1 MKKKFKIRFT
11 YNAPVTLTFVLI
23 CTLIFLIDH
32 FLLHGKFVPTFLSAP
47 ACPKAAENA
56 FNPTNIGHYIRLFV
70 HVLGHTSWDH
80 LLGNMSFILLLGP
93 LLEERYGSKMLLLM
107 ILVTAL
113 VTGVLNACLIPATL
127 CGASGI
133 VFMMIVLSSI
143 TNIEKNVIPISFV
156 LVVALFF
163 GRELVNAPKVHGV
176 SILAHVAGGI
186 CGSMFGFLVAPKT
199 SRKKKDDKNEKPE
212 KSEKKSAKIF
222 YDDED
227 DDEKTQ
233 KSSGG
238 FFSHKPKPS
247 ENYDS
252 DDEDDLDVPA
262 VLRNKK
268 KSSSEKAKP
277 SPKDD
282 ETVEI
287 GSIEL

>member
-32 FLLHGKFVPTFLSAP
+32 FLLHGKFVPTFLAAP

-163 GRELVNAPKVHGV
+163 GRELVNAPKVQGV

-199 SRKKKDDKNEKPE
+199 SRKKKDDSKEE
-212 KSEKKSAKIF
+212 KS
-222 YDDED
+222 
-227 DDEKTQ
+227 Q

>member
-32 FLLHGKFVPTFLSAP
+32 FLLHGKFVPTFLASP

-56 FNPTNIGHYIRLFV
+56 FNPANIAHYIRLFV
-70 HVLGHTSWDH
+70 HVLGHISWEH

-107 ILVTAL
+107 ILMTAL
-113 VTGVLNACLIPATL
+113 VTGVLNACLIPSTL

-143 TNIEKNVIPISFV
+143 TNIEKNVIPLSFV

-163 GRELVNAPKVHGV
+163 GRELVNSPKVQGV

-199 SRKKKDDKNEKPE
+199 SRKKKEDPKAQIQ
-212 KSEKKSAKIF
+212 KSEKKSSKKF
-222 YDDED
+222 NDED
-227 DDEKTQ
+227 ENDEKPQ
-233 KSSGG
+233 KFSGG
-238 FFSHKPKPS
+238 FFSGKQRTS
-247 ENYDS
+247 EN
-252 DDEDDLDVPA
+252 DDEDYLDVPA
-262 VLRNKK
+262 VLRNKR
-268 KSSSEKAKP
+268 KSSSEKVKP